1 MMDYSAEIAK
11 IEESKTIAVSSKANR
26 LIAKGEDV
34 ISFGAG
40 EPDFPTP
47 EFIKKAAVEAM
58 DKGYTG
64 YTSVSG
70 LPELK
75 ESVVKHFAFN
85 YSYQYSTDE
94 VIVCNGGKQVLY
106 NALSAIT
113 EAEDEILIPKPY
125 WVSYPEIVKLAGG
138 KPVLIETKAENK
150 FKLQAKELKN
160 SITDNTK
167 AIIINS
173 PSNPDGHFYS
183 KSEIK
188 ELIEVI
194 IDQDIF
200 IISDEIYDKLLY
212 DGKEFSSLIEQF
224 PEIKDKILIVNGMSK
239 TYSMTGWRV
248 GFGFGS
254 KKWIDRMAKIQSHTT
269 SNVNTIAQ
277 YASAKALANHELDDL
292 INKRRDIYQGRRD
305 LTAELLADI
314 KGIKAIKPAGAFY
327 FFINISELISKK
339 INDHEI
345 KGSLSF
351 SDLLLEESKVA
362 VVPGI
367 AFGMDNYIR
376 ISFALSEDEI
386 REGISRI
393 ADFVEELEV

>member
-1 MMDYSAEIAK
+1 MDYSAKIAK
-11 IEESKTIAVSSKANR
+11 IEESKTLAVSKKADK
-26 LIAKGEDV
+26 LTAKGEDV

-75 ESVVKHFAFN
+75 EAVVKHFASN
-85 YSYQYSTDE
+85 YSYEYSTDE
-94 VIVCNGGKQVLY
+94 VIVCNGGKQVLF

-113 EAEDEILIPKPY
+113 EVGDEILIPKPY

-138 KPVLIETKAENK
+138 KVVFIETKAENK
-150 FKLQAKELKN
+150 YKLSAEDLKN

-183 KSEIK
+183 KAEIK
-188 ELIEVI
+188 KLIEVI
-194 IDQDIF
+194 VEKDIF

-212 DGKEFSSLIEQF
+212 DGKEFLSMIEQF
-224 PEIKDKILIVNGMSK
+224 PELKEKILIVNGMSK

-248 GFGFGS
+248 GFGFGNQ
-254 KKWIDRMAKIQSHTT
+254 KLIDRMTKIQSHTT

-277 YASAKALANHELDDL
+277 YASAKALENADL
-292 INKRRDIYQGRRD
+292 EDIINERREIYQKRRD

-314 KGIKAIKPAGAFY
+314 KGIRAIKPAGAFY

-339 INDHEI
+339 INGQKI

-351 SDLLLEESKVA
+351 SDLLLEQNKVA

-367 AFGMDNYIR
+367 AFGMDNFIR
-376 ISFALSEDEI
+376 ISFALSEDRI

-393 ADFVEELEV
+393 EDFVEKLEA

>member
-1 MMDYSAEIAK
+1 MDYSAKIEK
-11 IEESKTIAVSSKANR
+11 IEESKTIAVSSKANS
-26 LIAKGEDV
+26 LIAKGENV
-34 ISFGAG
+34 VSFGAG

-47 EFIKKAAVEAM
+47 EFIKNAAVEAM

-75 ESVVKHFAFN
+75 KAAVKHFAFN

-94 VIVCNGGKQVLY
+94 LIVCNGGKQVLF
-106 NALSAIT
+106 NALAAIT
-113 EAEDEILIPKPY
+113 EADDEILIPKPY

-138 KPVLIETKAENK
+138 KPVFIETKAENK
-150 FKLQAKELKN
+150 YKLRAEELKN
-160 SITDNTK
+160 SIKDKTK

-183 KSEIK
+183 KSEVK

-194 IDQDIF
+194 VDRDIF

-212 DGKEFSSLIEQF
+212 DGRKFSSMIEDF
-224 PEIKDKILIVNGMSK
+224 PELKERILIVNGMSK

-277 YASAKALANHELDDL
+277 YASAKALENKELEAV
-292 INKRRDIYQGRRD
+292 INQRREVYQRRRD
-305 LTAELLADI
+305 LTAELLSDI
-314 KGIKAIKPAGAFY
+314 EGIEAIKPAGAFY
-327 FFINISELISKK
+327 FFVNISELISKK
-339 INDHEI
+339 INGKQI

-351 SDLLLEESKVA
+351 ADLLLQENKVA

-367 AFGMDNYIR
+367 AFGMDNFIR
-376 ISFALSEDEI
+376 ISFALGEDRI
-386 REGISRI
+386 KEGISRI
-393 ADFVEELEV
+393 SDFIDKLEA

>member
-1 MMDYSAEIAK
+1 MNYSKKIAK
-11 IEESKTIAVSSKANR
+11 IEQSKTIAVSSKANR
-26 LIAKGEDV
+26 LIAKGENV

-70 LPELK
+70 LPKLK
-75 ESVVKHFAFN
+75 KAAVKHFASN
-85 YSYQYSTDE
+85 YSYKYSTNE

-106 NALSAIT
+106 NALSAISNT
-113 EAEDEILIPKPY
+113 EDEILIPKPY
-125 WVSYPEIVKLAGG
+125 WVSYTEIVKLAGA
-138 KPVLIETKAENK
+138 KPVLIETKPENK
-150 FKLQAKELKN
+150 FKLSAAELKN
-160 SITDNTK
+160 SITANTK

-183 KSEIK
+183 KSEIRD
-188 ELIEVI
+188 LIEVI
-194 IDQDIF
+194 IDKEIF

-212 DGKEFSSLIEQF
+212 DGQEFSSMIEQF
-224 PEIKDKILIVNGMSK
+224 PELKDRILIVNGMSK

-277 YASAKALANHELDDL
+277 YASAKALENQELEEV
-292 INKRRDIYQGRRD
+292 ISERREIYQARRD
-305 LTAELLADI
+305 LTAELLSDI
-314 KGIKAIKPAGAFY
+314 KGLEAIKPAGAFY

-339 INDHEI
+339 INGQEI

-351 SDLLLEESKVA
+351 SDLLLEEKKVA

-376 ISFALSEDEI
+376 ISFALSEDKI

-393 ADFVEELEV
+393 SDFVRELEV

>member
-1 MMDYSAEIAK
+1 MMKYSAKIAK

-26 LIAKGEDV
+26 LIAKGENV

-75 ESVVKHFAFN
+75 EAAVKHFASN
-85 YSYQYSTDE
+85 YSYQYSKDE

-106 NALSAIT
+106 NAISAISET
-113 EAEDEILIPKPY
+113 EDEIIIPKPY
-125 WVSYPEIVKLAGG
+125 WVSYTEIVKLAGA
-138 KPVLIETKAENK
+138 KPVLVETKFENK
-150 FKLQAKELKN
+150 FKLRAEELKN
-160 SITDNTK
+160 SINDNTK

-183 KSEIK
+183 ETEIR

-194 IDQDIF
+194 IDRDIF

-212 DGKEFSSLIEQF
+212 DGKKFSSMIEKF
-224 PEIKDKILIVNGMSK
+224 PELKDRILIVNGMSK

-248 GFGFGS
+248 GFGFGN
-254 KKWIDRMAKIQSHTT
+254 KKWIKRMAKIQSHTT

-277 YASAKALANHELDDL
+277 YASAKALENKELETL
-292 INKRRDIYQGRRD
+292 IKERCEIYQARRD
-305 LTAELLADI
+305 LTAELLSNI
-314 KGIKAIKPAGAFY
+314 RGLKAIKPAGAFY
-327 FFINISELISKK
+327 FFINIEQLISKK
-339 INDHEI
+339 INGRKI

-351 SDLLLEESKVA
+351 SDLLLEEYNVA

-376 ISFALSEDEI
+376 ISFALSEDKI

-393 ADFVEELEV
+393 ADFIEELEV

>member
-1 MMDYSAEIAK
+1 MDYSANIEK
-11 IEESKTIAVSSKANR
+11 IEESKTIAVSSKANS

-75 ESVVKHFAFN
+75 KAAVNHFAFN

-94 VIVCNGGKQVLY
+94 VIVCNGGKQVLF

-113 EAEDEILIPKPY
+113 EADDEILIPKPY
-125 WVSYPEIVKLAGG
+125 WVSYSEIVKLAGG
-138 KPVLIETKAENK
+138 KPVFIETKAENK
-150 FKLQAKELKN
+150 YKLRAEELKN
-160 SITDNTK
+160 SLTNNTK

-183 KSEIK
+183 ESEIE

-194 IDQDIF
+194 IDKDIF

-212 DGKEFSSLIEQF
+212 DGKEFSSMIEQF
-224 PEIKDKILIVNGMSK
+224 PQLKERILIVNGMSK

-277 YASAKALANHELDDL
+277 YASAKALENHDL
-292 INKRRDIYQGRRD
+292 EAVITERREIYQKRRD
-305 LTAELLADI
+305 LTAELLSKI
-314 KGIKAIKPAGAFY
+314 SGIKAIKPAGAFY
-327 FFINISELISKK
+327 FFINISELISQNINGKK
-339 INDHEI
+339 IE
-345 KGSLSF
+345 GSLSF
-351 SDLLLEESKVA
+351 ADLLLEESKVA

-367 AFGMDNYIR
+367 AFGMDNFIR
-376 ISFALSEDEI
+376 ISFALGEDRI
-386 REGISRI
+386 KEGISRI
-393 ADFVEELEV
+393 ADFVEKLEA